1 MIETKTKASTRK
13 KNLTPSQQLST
24 FHILQVLTTPFAWM
38 RSYRFVCNVLCCL
51 PLICVGLLERLVS
64 LSFPQLQTATPA
76 WSPPPYLS
84 IPYHTILAGSPPT
97 PQQAW
102 LLRYK
107 SQFCVLA
114 NYCNVEL
121 VQRCP
126 RIILQKNCLLTR
138 QRQACSRITRLF
150 GWHHAENGLIHRK
163 MIVDC
168 PLVITSKV
176 ERKEE

>member
-13 KNLTPSQQLST
+13 KNLTHSHQRLST

-64 LSFPQLQTATPA
+64 LSFPQLQTALPA

-84 IPYHTILAGSPPT
+84 IPYYTILYRTILAWSPPT
-97 PQQAW
+97 PHQAW

-107 SQFCVLA
+107 SQICVLA
-114 NYCNVEL
+114 NYCNVAL

-126 RIILQKNCLLTR
+126 RIILQKTAFSLVKGRL
-138 QRQACSRITRLF
+138 ALGSPGCSGDTMP
-150 GWHHAENGLIHRK
+150 K
-163 MIVDC
+163 MA
-168 PLVITSKV
+168 
-176 ERKEE
+176 